1 MRRAAFIALA
11 AIACLFGSSPAC
23 AADAAFAQF
32 IASLWPE
39 AQAAGVSRATFDR
52 ETAGLEPD
60 YKLPDLILPGRPA
73 TGAPAQAEFVQ
84 VPSDYIREAAIARL
98 AGEGERLMQKYRD
111 ALNTIEARFGV
122 PATIVLAIWGRETD
136 FGR

>member
-1 MRRAAFIALA
+1 MKQLAFIAAIIA
-11 AIACLFGSSPAC
+11 AMCGSSPAR
-23 AADAAFAQF
+23 AADAGFTKF

-84 VPSDYIREAAIARL
+84 VPADYIKEASIARL
-98 AGEGERLMQKYRD
+98 AEQGQKLMAKYRS
-111 ALNTIEARFGV
+111 ALDGIEKQFGV
-122 PATIVLAIWGRETD
+122 PAGIV
-136 FGR
+136 